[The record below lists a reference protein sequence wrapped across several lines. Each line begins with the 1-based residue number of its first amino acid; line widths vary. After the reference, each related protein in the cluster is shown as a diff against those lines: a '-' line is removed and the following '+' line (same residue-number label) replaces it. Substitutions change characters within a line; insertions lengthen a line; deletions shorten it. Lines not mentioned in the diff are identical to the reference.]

1 MAALVGEELLA
12 GEAAA
17 GAEAGAAESSAA
29 ESGGGNFQYSGGG
42 IGGENYGRG
51 AIGFEQFGVNPEF
64 SSSYRGVGL
73 PDNPRYGSTNN
84 IGGSS
89 AFRTDTKPKGL
100 FTWNNYY
107 NATSAINTVGGVLH
121 NVTQLISDTYNNY
134 RQDKELKKNARE
146 NLKDRYRAGI
156 VFIGQENRDQLVRQN
171 KMPAYYSSSNI
182 KALLRRGIMP
192 FGWNSE
198 MAIEQGFG
206 KEIFAREQKAE
217 TDRRSEEF
225 VKREKQKIKLRQSLG
240 ELHNLRN
247 KLKTRKILEYYKQ
260 Y

>member
-1 MAALVGEELLA
+1 MAALVGEELLGA
-12 GEAAA
+12 EAA

-42 IGGENYGRG
+42 IGGANYGRG
-51 AIGFEQFGVNPEF
+51 AIGFEGFGVNPEVT
-64 SSSYRGVGL
+64 STYRGVGL
-73 PDNPRYGSTNN
+73 PENPRFGNTNG

-89 AFRTDTKPKGL
+89 AFRADTKPKGL
-100 FTWNNYY
+100 FSWNNFY
-107 NATSAINTVGGVLH
+107 NTTAAVNTVGGIFH
-121 NVTQLISDTYNNY
+121 NITQLISDTYNNY
-134 RQDKELKKNARE
+134 RQDQELKKNSRE

-156 VFIGQENRDQLVRQN
+156 VFMGQENREQLVRQN
-171 KMPAYYSSSNI
+171 KMPAYYSTSNI
-182 KALLRRGIMP
+182 KSLLRRGIMP

-206 KEIFAREQKAE
+206 KEIFAQEQKAE
-217 TDRRSEEF
+217 TERRSEEF

-240 ELHNLRN
+240 ELENLRN